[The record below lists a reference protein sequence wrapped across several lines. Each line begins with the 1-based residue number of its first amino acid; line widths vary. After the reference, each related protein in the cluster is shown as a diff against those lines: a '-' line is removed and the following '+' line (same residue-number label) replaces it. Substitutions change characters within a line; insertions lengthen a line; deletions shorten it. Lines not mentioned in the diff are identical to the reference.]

1 MAGDVEEGLSDPAP
15 FSRRRMRSEGLHAV
29 EGVEVS
35 GGCSTDFSEISTFR
49 AGSTGDDSYCPYCP
63 YYLLYAE
70 PSCTSPGRICLIQ
83 VN

>member
-29 EGVEVS
+29 EGVELS

-49 AGSTGDDSYCPYCP
+49 ARSTSYRRR
-63 YYLLYAE
+63 LLL
-70 PSCTSPGRICLIQ
+70 PILPILPTVR
-83 VN
+83 